1 VSAFLTQLSEPL
13 SIDEALSGPDSAHWR
28 TAMENEYESLIKNN
42 TWALVDRPLNRSIVS
57 SKWLFRRKYKS
68 DGSIARYKARF
79 VARGFSQTEGIDY
92 YETFSPVIKMT
103 SLRVLLALATIHNF
117 YVHQMDVTTAF
128 LNGVLNE
135 EIYITQRLG
144 FINPDTA
151 SKVCRLH
158 KSLYGLKQA
167 PRVWYEL
174 FDTYL
179 LSHGFSKCVSDTNVY
194 IKSSDTNFILLG
206 LYIDDLILISKDLIY
221 LTSHKTLFSQRF
233 SMTDNNDI
241 EYILGIQIQRDPS
254 SKTLI
259 YIYRKLNI
267 LKPSLQNLI
276 WPHTNLLL
284 LL

>member
-1 VSAFLTQLSEPL
+1 METEY
-13 SIDEALSGPDSAHWR
+13 DS
-28 TAMENEYESLIKNN
+28 LLKNN
-42 TWALVDRPLNRSIVS
+42 TWTLVDPPPNRPIVS

-68 DGSIARYKARF
+68 DGSIDRYKARF
-79 VARGFSQTEGIDY
+79 VACGFSHIEGIDY

-103 SLRVLLALATIHNF
+103 SLRVLLALATIHNY

-135 EIYITQRLG
+135 EIYISQPLG

-167 PRVWYEL
+167 PCVWYDL

-179 LSHGFSKCVSDTNVY
+179 LRHGFSKCVSHTNVY

-206 LYIDDLILISKDLIY
+206 LYIDDLILISKDL
-221 LTSHKTLFSQRF
+221 T
-233 SMTDNNDI
+233 
-241 EYILGIQIQRDPS
+241 
-254 SKTLI
+254 
-259 YIYRKLNI
+259 
-267 LKPSLQNLI
+267 
-276 WPHTNLLL
+276 
-284 LL
+284 